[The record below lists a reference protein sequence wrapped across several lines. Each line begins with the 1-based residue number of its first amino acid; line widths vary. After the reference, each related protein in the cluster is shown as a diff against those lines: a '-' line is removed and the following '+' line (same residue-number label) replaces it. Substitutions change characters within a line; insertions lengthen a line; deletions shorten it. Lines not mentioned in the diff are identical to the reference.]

1 MADTTTFSDSSRSS
15 SVMSEPTDPSAAKAA
30 TGFVNNSASNSV
42 GLDSNTT
49 AAACS
54 AVRTTPLSSV
64 TIGSLTI
71 GATGETSDTTIGC
84 GS

>member
-30 TGFVNNSASNSV
+30 AGFVNNSANNSE

-49 AAACS
+49 AAAS
-54 AVRTTPLSSV
+54 FSVSITPLSSV
-64 TIGSLTI
+64 TICSLTI
-71 GATGETSDTTIGC
+71 GATGETSGTTIGC